1 MLEQSTRMAN
11 ERKGA
16 GVVEGGGDSRGFVK
30 LELGFPG
37 NKEP

>member
-1 MLEQSTRMAN
+1 MAK

-16 GVVEGGGDSRGFVK
+16 DIVEGGGDSRGFVK

-37 NKEP
+37 NKKP